1 MIGLLVTTACLVYS
15 GLRAPTPAVNEPHY
29 LAKARHFFD
38 PAWCRG
44 DFFLESS
51 NPHLVFYVLTGP
63 LTQAFPLATVAWIGR
78 VLGLLLLGTGWTALV
93 RNLLADGWAALIATA
108 GFLLAAA
115 TGNLSGEW
123 VVGGVES
130 KLLAYGLLA
139 WSAANAINRRH
150 RLAAALCG
158 LAISVHPIVGGW
170 GLVLAVLARP
180 LPIDRQRLIQA
191 GLVFL
196 CALPG
201 ALPALSLLG
210 DGTTQ
215 ADSIQVFTRL
225 GHHLV
230 PIRFSLPAVI
240 TYIVGLAAWLCG
252 RRFTVSTP
260 QESWWTRVVLA
271 AVFVAVVGYAVAL
284 DRPPGDAQADH
295 LRLVL
300 MKFYP
305 YRLVD
310 VLLPAALSITI
321 AGVLTRHARLRSRL
335 VTAAAMLL
343 LALMLPARDRNPSRL
358 NREMLADW
366 KDTCRWIDTN
376 LPEDAVV
383 LTPRGSWAFKWYAR
397 RAEYV
402 VFKDCPQNA
411 TGIVEWDRRLQLR
424 GRWLLDIQLGKS
436 PGQTTATAFPDGN
449 ITHILWRRGEHPA
462 SLDGLDEL
470 FATPHHIVYAAPS
483 PESQ

>member
-1 MIGLLVTTACLVYS
+1 M
-15 GLRAPTPAVNEPHY
+15 RAPTPAVNEPHY

-38 PAWCRG
+38 PAWCAG

-51 NPHLVFYVLTGP
+51 NPHLVFYVLAGP

-78 VLGLLLLGTGWTALV
+78 VLGLLLLGTGWAALV
-93 RNLLADGWAALIATA
+93 RQLVADHWAALIATA

-139 WSAANAINRRH
+139 WSAANAINRRP
-150 RLAAALCG
+150 RLAAVLCG

-170 GLVLAVLARP
+170 GLVLAVLALP
-180 LPIDRQRLIQA
+180 LPINRQRVIQA
-191 GLVFL
+191 GLVIL

-201 ALPALSLLG
+201 AIPALALLG

-215 ADSIQVFTRL
+215 ADSIQVFARL

-230 PIRFSLPAVI
+230 PSRFSSPAVI
-240 TYIVGLAAWLCG
+240 AYILGLVAWLWS

-260 QESWWTRVVLA
+260 EESWWTRVVLA
-271 AVFVAVVGYAVAL
+271 AVLVAVVGYAVAL
-284 DRPPGDAQADH
+284 DRPPGDARGDH
-295 LRLVL
+295 LRVVL

-321 AGVLTRHARLRSRL
+321 AGLLTRHVTLRSRL
-335 VTAAAMLL
+335 VISAAMLL
-343 LALMLPARDRNPSRL
+343 LALLLPAQDRNPSRL
-358 NREMLADW
+358 NRETLTDW
-366 KDTCRWIDTN
+366 TDTCRWIDAN
-376 LPEDAVV
+376 LPENAVV

-411 TGIVEWDRRLQLR
+411 IGIVEWDRRLQLR
-424 GRWLLDIQLGKS
+424 GRWLLDIQLGK
-436 PGQTTATAFPDGN
+436 PPRQTTATAFPDGN
-449 ITHILWRRGEHPA
+449 ITHILWRRGEHPT

-470 FATPHHIVYAAPS
+470 FASPHHVVYAAPG
-483 PESQ
+483 SQ